1 MSFTGRTHTVW
12 QEDLFIV
19 KQAPTSVQRTV
30 HLSGAAGGQLGWS
43 HGWGGLCR
51 GVALPLPLR
60 GGGLLPLSCSI
71 LVCRQGCGPGLAPS
85 EAICERNAL
94 TAVKMPNQL
103 SSASQAVEGHVRPR
117 LSSFFS
123 IQCQDSHFCLHLWV
137 EEGPGWRSLQALLE
151 LGGSVR
157 LWLWRSPEPLNPP
170 QAAVPF

>member
-43 HGWGGLCR
+43 QGWGSLCR
-51 GVALPLPLR
+51 CVALPLLLR
-60 GGGLLPLSCSI
+60 GEGALASQLQHPC
-71 LVCRQGCGPGLAPS
+71 VRQGCGPGLAPS
-85 EAICERNAL
+85 EVICERNAL
-94 TAVKMPNQL
+94 MAVKMPNQL
-103 SSASQAVEGHVRPR
+103 SNASQAIEGHVKPR

-137 EEGPGWRSLQALLE
+137 EEGPG
-151 LGGSVR
+151 
-157 LWLWRSPEPLNPP
+157 
-170 QAAVPF
+170 